1 MITRSSHAQSC
12 GFKYHD
18 SDKIIDIRH
27 NTRYHVH
34 FIWFKETDKYLFLL
48 FSGILGSNVIHISI
62 FQLNWT
68 QVKQYLPKQ
77 TVDISFAV
85 VTWFVIVLSTVFICF
100 MFKLLTTDH
109 LPSKRCGKENESS
122 NLLRRNF
129 PRVRMFILFCS
140 EMSII
145 FLRSG
150 DSDILNLLISYYRVS
165 RRQSMHG
172 REN

>member
-1 MITRSSHAQSC
+1 MIFDTTQ
-12 GFKYHD
+12 G
-18 SDKIIDIRH
+18 IICI
-27 NTRYHVH
+27 
-34 FIWFKETDKYLFLL
+34 LFDLRKQINIY

-85 VTWFVIVLSTVFICF
+85 VTWFVIWLSTVFICF

-129 PRVRMFILFCS
+129 PRVKMLFYS
-140 EMSII
+140 EMSIPHQFSYVLAI
-145 FLRSG
+145 PIS
-150 DSDILNLLISYYRVS
+150 LINWFVII
-165 RRQSMHG
+165 G
-172 REN
+172 